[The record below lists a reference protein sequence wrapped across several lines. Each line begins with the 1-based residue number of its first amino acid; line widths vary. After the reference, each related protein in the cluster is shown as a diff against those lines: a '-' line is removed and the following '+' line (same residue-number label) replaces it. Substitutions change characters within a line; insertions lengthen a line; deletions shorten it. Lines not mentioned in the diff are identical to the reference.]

1 MKIWTDFSEN
11 IGMTEATEIPTN
23 SEQFRFFN
31 KIVPDIVE
39 AIGSMADENFS
50 ISNIEDNYD
59 EAMITRR
66 RMIGK
71 LTFETYFPNKQTF
84 IQRHFVCILL
94 SRR

>member
-1 MKIWTDFSEN
+1 MMKIWTDFSKN

-66 RMIGK
+66 RMFGE
-71 LTFETYFPNKQTF
+71 LTLEQSSHLANTP
-84 IQRHFVCILL
+84 
-94 SRR
+94 

>member
-1 MKIWTDFSEN
+1 MMKIWTDFSKN

-59 EAMITRR
+59 EAMITRS
-66 RMIGK
+66 RMFSK
-71 LTFETYFPNKQTF
+71 LTFETYVIHSALRGF
-84 IQRHFVCILL
+84 
-94 SRR
+94 

>member
-1 MKIWTDFSEN
+1 MKIWTDFSKN
-11 IGMTEATEIPTN
+11 IGMTESIEIPTN

-59 EAMITRR
+59 EAMVTRR
-66 RMIGK
+66 RMFGK
-71 LTFETYFPNKQTF
+71 LTLETY
-84 IQRHFVCILL
+84 
-94 SRR
+94 S